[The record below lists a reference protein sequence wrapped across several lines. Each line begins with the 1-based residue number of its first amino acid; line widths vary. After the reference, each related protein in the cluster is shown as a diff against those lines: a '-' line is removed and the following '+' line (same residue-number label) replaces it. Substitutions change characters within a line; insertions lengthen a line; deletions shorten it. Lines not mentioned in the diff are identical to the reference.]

1 MLGFTAV
8 LAAVLLAYALK
19 VQINAL
25 SDTRRQ
31 SEELRRQRELAD
43 QAEASRFTELRQYL
57 EQELASVKQAQ
68 QDSEQRLR
76 DELATST
83 NTLSACIGEVD
94 ERLERASPTPPER
107 IPKRGQVRARHRRI
121 GTCQAPADRY
131 VPGTGGSVRARHRRI
146 IRPWRFSSRRPTRS
160 GSPPS

>member
-1 MLGFTAV
+1 MSVRSLLVLIVVGLLAIFAMANWGTFVTPTPLSLVVTTVEAPLGLVMLGFTAV

-19 VQINAL
+19 LQVNAL
-25 SDTRRQ
+25 SDSRRQ

-57 EQELASVKQAQ
+57 ERELQVLKQAQ
-68 QDSEQRLR
+68 QESEGRLR
-76 DELATST
+76 EELVSST

-107 IPKRGQVRARHRRI
+107 MP
-121 GTCQAPADRY
+121 
-131 VPGTGGSVRARHRRI
+131 
-146 IRPWRFSSRRPTRS
+146 
-160 GSPPS
+160 

>member
-1 MLGFTAV
+1 MSVRSLLVVIVLGLLAIFAIVNWGTFITPTHLSLVVTSVEAPLGLVMLGFTAV

-25 SDTRRQ
+25 SDARRQ

-68 QDSEQRLR
+68 QDSEQRFR

-83 NTLSACIGEVD
+83 NTLAACIGEVD

-107 IPKRGQVRARHRRI
+107 MP
-121 GTCQAPADRY
+121 
-131 VPGTGGSVRARHRRI
+131 
-146 IRPWRFSSRRPTRS
+146 
-160 GSPPS
+160 

>member
-1 MLGFTAV
+1 MSFRSLLVLIVVGLLAIFAMANWGTFVTPTPLSLVVTRVEAPLGLVMLGFTAV

-19 VQINAL
+19 LQVNAL
-25 SDTRRQ
+25 SDSRRQ

-57 EQELASVKQAQ
+57 ERELEALKKAQQESEGRLREELAS
-68 QDSEQRLR
+68 
-76 DELATST
+76 ST

-107 IPKRGQVRARHRRI
+107 MP
-121 GTCQAPADRY
+121 
-131 VPGTGGSVRARHRRI
+131 
-146 IRPWRFSSRRPTRS
+146 
-160 GSPPS
+160 

>member
-1 MLGFTAV
+1 MSVRSLLVVIVLGLLAIFAIVNWGTFITPTPLSLVVTSVEAPLGLVMLGFTAV

-25 SDTRRQ
+25 SDARRQ
-31 SEELRRQRELAD
+31 TEELRRQRELAD

-68 QDSEQRLR
+68 QDSEQRFR

-83 NTLSACIGEVD
+83 NTLAACIGEVD
-94 ERLERASPTPPER
+94 ERLERQSPTPPER
-107 IPKRGQVRARHRRI
+107 MP
-121 GTCQAPADRY
+121 
-131 VPGTGGSVRARHRRI
+131 
-146 IRPWRFSSRRPTRS
+146 
-160 GSPPS
+160 

>member
-1 MLGFTAV
+1 MSVRSLLVVIVLGLLAIFTVVNWGTFITPTHLSLVVTSVEAPLGLVMLGFTAV

-25 SDTRRQ
+25 SDARRQ

-68 QDSEQRLR
+68 QDSEQRFR

-83 NTLSACIGEVD
+83 NTLAACIGEVD
-94 ERLERASPTPPER
+94 ERLERQSPTPPER
-107 IPKRGQVRARHRRI
+107 MP
-121 GTCQAPADRY
+121 
-131 VPGTGGSVRARHRRI
+131 
-146 IRPWRFSSRRPTRS
+146 
-160 GSPPS
+160 